1 MTSDKLFV
9 SANYYSGANDIA
21 FSCVRYGNVLGSRG
35 SVIPFFSEKRSE
47 GVIPITDTRMTRF
60 SITLDE
66 GVNFVIKSLSRMVGG
81 EIFVPKIPS
90 YSIMDLV
97 AIAPDCDIINV
108 GIRPG
113 EKLHEEMI
121 NMSLIQ

>member
-1 MTSDKLFV
+1 MCSLWKCFGKQR
-9 SANYYSGANDIA
+9 N
-21 FSCVRYGNVLGSRG
+21 
-35 SVIPFFSEKRSE
+35 SVIPFFLKKRSE

-90 YSIMDLV
+90 YSIMDLK
-97 AIAPDCDIINV
+97 
-108 GIRPG
+108 R
-113 EKLHEEMI
+113 L
-121 NMSLIQ
+121 